1 MINRLLARIE
11 SFLATQNSSMFRN
24 YILVYIGT
32 FSVLCGGLIFYYNY
46 RTAAMIKN
54 IRTLN
59 TKRVQVQELLS
70 KELTIREQQNLVD
83 ELIQQDKNFL
93 IMHYF
98 ETIAEQLNLT
108 NKLQEK
114 PRLTTNEPA
123 MLKSKGYSE
132 LILEIKLDDLNM
144 WQVTQLLEELEKNKR
159 VYIKNLELESNPDTP
174 PTVSLLLTIATL
186 KNHTEIN
193 QAG

>member
-11 SFLATQNSSMFRN
+11 NFLATQNSAMFRN
-24 YILVYIGT
+24 YILIYISV
-32 FSVLCGGLIFYYNY
+32 FSGLCGSLIFYYNY
-46 RTAAMIKN
+46 RTEIIIKN
-54 IRTLN
+54 IKTLN
-59 TKRVQVQELLS
+59 TKYRSKVQELLS
-70 KELTIREQQNLVD
+70 EELKIREQQNKVD
-83 ELIQQDKNFL
+83 ELIKQDKNFL

-98 ETIAEQLNLT
+98 ESIIEQLGLS

-114 PRLTTNEPA
+114 PRLTSVDPVL
-123 MLKSKGYSE
+123 LKSKGYSE

-159 VYIKNLELESNPDTP
+159 VYIKNLELESNPGTP

-186 KNHTEIN
+186 KNNTEIN
-193 QAG
+193 LD